1 MNCFV
6 QLRYKVLEE
15 CNTILLLSR
24 WIQYTEST
32 GCNILKMILKYQY
45 YTEEIYVSQRPGFGK
60 MNEKTYD
67 PTPPHTYLAQRSTV
81 ITKAV
86 PLG

>member
-1 MNCFV
+1 M
-6 QLRYKVLEE
+6 
-15 CNTILLLSR
+15 ILLLLTYV
-24 WIQYTEST
+24 QYTE
-32 GCNILKMILKYQY
+32 NAEWKILQIKLTYLY
-45 YTEEIYVSQRPGFGK
+45 YTEEKYVSQRHGQAK
-60 MNEKTYD
+60 MNEKTWA